1 MKEIQKRIHRN
12 PESKVVPFVEML
24 RKIFKEEGQM
34 HKPQKA
40 GRLWTSSL
48 GFQRQSWKDRDR
60 GEGIPSSRRKGSH
73 RIALDVSRSSWLVG
87 VSTA

>member
-48 GFQRQSWKDRDR
+48 GFHRDR
-60 GEGIPSSRRKGSH
+60 AGKTGTEGKAFPAAEGRE
-73 RIALDVSRSSWLVG
+73 V
-87 VSTA
+87 TE